1 LAALLLHHTD
11 TMAKRK
17 QDPEEL
23 PDAPESKGKG
33 KKQDDESDS
42 DEVWRIPRRY
52 SDVELIHR

>member
-1 LAALLLHHTD
+1 
-11 TMAKRK
+11 MAKRK

-42 DEVWRIPRRY
+42 DEVWRIFPTAHCDRKLMQY
-52 SDVELIHR
+52 